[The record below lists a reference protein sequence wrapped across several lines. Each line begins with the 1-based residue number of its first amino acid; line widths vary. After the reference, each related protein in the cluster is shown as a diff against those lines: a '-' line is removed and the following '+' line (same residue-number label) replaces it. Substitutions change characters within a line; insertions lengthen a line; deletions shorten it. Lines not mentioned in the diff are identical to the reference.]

1 MSCSL
6 CLIAA
11 LLRRQVAS
19 ISKSMGTIV
28 DLPRIKTQGYTRV
41 IYGEGK
47 NGERGVVRE
56 RMAKGKRRG
65 ERKNGQQ

>member
-28 DLPRIKTQGYTRV
+28 DLSRIKTQGYTRV

-47 NGERGVVRE
+47 NGERGVVKERLAK
-56 RMAKGKRRG
+56 RMAKG
-65 ERKNGQQ
+65 

>member
-6 CLIAA
+6 RLLAA

-19 ISKSMGTIV
+19 ISKSMETIV
-28 DLPRIKTQGYTRV
+28 DLYRIKTQGCTCV
-41 IYGEGK
+41 IYGERK

-56 RMAKGKRRG
+56 RLAKRMAKG
-65 ERKNGQQ
+65 